1 MSRFLLS
8 LAASLLFAGTA
19 PAQDINVPKPAGE
32 LNIKIGETSG
42 ISFSRL
48 PSRVTDD
55 RLRSKGWKIETV
67 GLKGI
72 DLIAEAVSSGTVQL
86 ARFQIL
92 DAFRAIEKGGKL
104 TILLEDRPD
113 EFVMIARKGITKCSD
128 LNGKRYGV
136 QNVGAPYALMSE
148 KWMKEKCG
156 AKPTFL
162 VISGGENRIV
172 ALMNGQLDATSVQL
186 SDWIALNAERPN
198 EFPIMMKF
206 AEDLPGLLAGV
217 LIANK
222 PWLEKNNEIAT
233 AYSAEVLLDNRRV
246 ASDPKP
252 LEAAAIK
259 YQTKDE
265 VKVFPQTYQAY
276 QKDLGGFRQNGGLT
290 AERLKGGIDLYT
302 GLGLVK
308 PGLTVE
314 RVAALTVLEGALKI
328 VRKVPGKL

>member
-1 MSRFLLS
+1 MSRFFLS
-8 LAASLLFAGTA
+8 LATILLFVGIA
-19 PAQDINVPKPAGE
+19 PAQDINVPKPTGD

-55 RLRSKGWKIETV
+55 RLRGKGWKIETV

-86 ARFQIL
+86 ARFQVL

-104 TILLEDRPD
+104 TVLLEDRPD
-113 EFVMIARKGITKCSD
+113 EFIMIARKGITKCSD

-136 QNVGAPYALMSE
+136 QNIGAPYALMSE

-156 AKPTFL
+156 AKPTLL

-186 SDWIALNAERPN
+186 SDWITLNTERPN
-198 EFPIMMKF
+198 EFPILMKF

-222 PWLEKNNEIAT
+222 PWLEKNTDVAV
-233 AYSAEVLLDNRRV
+233 AYSAEILLDNRKI

-252 LEAAAIK
+252 LEAAAMK

-290 AERLKGGIDLYT
+290 AERLKGGIELYT

-314 RVAALTVLEGALKI
+314 RVSTLAVLEGALKI
-328 VRKVPGKL
+328 VGKVPGKP